1 MKKKESTKFLKL
13 CLAEAL
19 IRMMQE
25 QSYESIN
32 ISAVCERAGVGR
44 TTYYRHFDTKGGK
57 EELLV
62 FKLVSEWQ
70 AFAEKHREEK
80 EKDWTKVFLG
90 YVYENRELLRLMYRS
105 GLVTA
110 IMRAF
115 DELSTGKRK
124 RTPLTCAPFSCTGFS
139 AWSTSGSDTTS
150 TKRPNRS
157 CATRRRRCCMPR
169 RNGQGSRQAR
179 RMAAE
184 RGRGERRGERR
195 LSAGAEKGAE
205 NGG

>member
-115 DELSTGKRK
+115 DELSDWKEEK
-124 RTPLTCAPFSCTGFS
+124 NS
-139 AWSTSGSDTTS
+139 AYL
-150 TKRPNRS
+150 RAFFRVRVF
-157 CATRRRRCCMPR
+157 RRGLPVDQIRLR
-169 RNGQGSRQAR
+169 RNAR
-179 RMAAE
+179 TDRAPHGGGGAAC
-184 RGRGERRGERR
+184 RAGTGRAAGRRGEWR

>member
-1 MKKKESTKFLKL
+1 MKKEESTKFLKL

-62 FKLVSEWQ
+62 FKLVSEWKSYE
-70 AFAEKHREEK
+70 EKHREEK
-80 EKDWTKVFLG
+80 EKDWTKLFLSF
-90 YVYENRELLRLMYRS
+90 VYENRELLRLMYRS

-115 DELSTGKRK
+115 DEFSGWKEEKNSAYLRAFFVYGFFGVVYQWIRYDFDETPEQIVQHTAEAVLSAAREKSGQPGPRAGEGKGAGK
-124 RTPLTCAPFSCTGFS
+124 DAG
-139 AWSTSGSDTTS
+139 AG
-150 TKRPNRS
+150 K
-157 CATRRRRCCMPR
+157 
-169 RNGQGSRQAR
+169 
-179 RMAAE
+179 
-184 RGRGERRGERR
+184 
-195 LSAGAEKGAE
+195 SAGAGS
-205 NGG
+205 GG

>member
-1 MKKKESTKFLKL
+1 MKKEESTKFLKL

-115 DELSTGKRK
+115 DELSDWKEEKNSAYLRAFFVYGFFGVVYQWIRYDFDE
-124 RTPLTCAPFSCTGFS
+124 TPEQIVQHTAEAVLHA
-139 AWSTSGSDTTS
+139 AQE
-150 TKRPNRS
+150 R
-157 CATRRRRCCMPR
+157 A
-169 RNGQGSRQAR
+169 GQQ
-179 RMAAE
+179 
-184 RGRGERRGERR
+184 
-195 LSAGAEKGAE
+195 AGAEKGAE

>member
-1 MKKKESTKFLKL
+1 MKKEESTKFLKL

-70 AFAEKHREEK
+70 AFACWCSSWSPSGR
-80 EKDWTKVFLG
+80 
-90 YVYENRELLRLMYRS
+90 RLQK
-105 GLVTA
+105 
-110 IMRAF
+110 
-115 DELSTGKRK
+115 STE
-124 RTPLTCAPFSCTGFS
+124 
-139 AWSTSGSDTTS
+139 
-150 TKRPNRS
+150 
-157 CATRRRRCCMPR
+157 RRRSRTGQRPFWALCTRTGNCC
-169 RNGQGSRQAR
+169 G
-179 RMAAE
+179 
-184 RGRGERRGERR
+184 
-195 LSAGAEKGAE
+195 
-205 NGG
+205 

>member
-1 MKKKESTKFLKL
+1 MKKEESTKFLKL

-115 DELSTGKRK
+115 DELSDWKEEENSAYLR
-124 RTPLTCAPFSCTGFS
+124 AFFVYGFS

-169 RNGQGSRQAR
+169 RNGPRSRRAR
-179 RMAAE
+179 AKA
-184 RGRGERRGERR
+184 
-195 LSAGAEKGAE
+195 
-205 NGG
+205 